1 MSAGEGTQGPVSA
14 AIGNA
19 LFNAAGVRL
28 RDLPFTRERL
38 MTAMLK

>member
-1 MSAGEGTQGPVSA
+1 MGAGEGMQGPLSA

-28 RDLPFTRERL
+28 RDLPFTRDRL
-38 MTAMLK
+38 VAAMLE